1 MGVTVDAVDAAVAI
15 DAVDAVDAIGCSFCF
30 SEMGSA
36 GATAL
41 IRPFVVFII
50 FVFKVN
56 MSPSLGVVAAADADA
71 LAVCVDCVEGGL
83 CLTTE
88 DQEDFIECNKQ

>member
-1 MGVTVDAVDAAVAI
+1 MGVAVVAVDAVDAVVAVDAAVAADAVDAAVAVDAVDAVDAAVA
-15 DAVDAVDAIGCSFCF
+15 VDCCFCF

-41 IRPFVVFII
+41 IRPFVVFIF

-56 MSPSLGVVAAADADA
+56 MSSSLGVAAADA
-71 LAVCVDCVEGGL
+71 LAVCVDCAE
-83 CLTTE
+83 
-88 DQEDFIECNKQ
+88 